1 MRIGL
6 DARFLTHPQPG
17 GFKTYTEN
25 LISALAR
32 MDTENEY
39 ILYTDR
45 ASGDLIGSLNNP
57 NFHGCVVS
65 SAYPFVGV
73 LWREQVKL
81 ARYAKKD
88 RVDLFHSPC
97 LTAPLNLDC
106 PLVVTVHDMIW
117 ASPENFTGNI
127 SWLLKRRLIDWYNYL
142 VPKQAIRRASAI
154 ITVSHAS
161 KQSILEHLKLPSEK
175 VVVTHEA
182 AGPAFRQID
191 DPGRIKAVREKYR
204 LPPDFMLAIGAA
216 DPRKNIQNLIQTYQM
231 LPHSLKGKHR
241 LVIVWTHHF
250 LEQEIS
256 RRVDELSLTQNV
268 QFLRQVP
275 NEDLVLLYNA
285 AALFVFP
292 SRFEGFGLPLL
303 EAMSCGAPVI
313 AADNSSIP
321 EIAGEAAMY
330 FDALD
335 PQTMTDAMT
344 QTLGDGKTRAD
355 LIQMG
360 LARAGTFSWERCAN
374 ETLQVYRQC
383 A

>member
-1 MRIGL
+1 MKIGI
-6 DARFLTHPQPG
+6 DARFLTHPQLG

-25 LISALAR
+25 LIGALAAIDSRNEYVLYVDRQPGPHDLIPKQSNFQTRVVPASVPVIGLPMREQIALAR
-32 MDTENEY
+32 
-39 ILYTDR
+39 
-45 ASGDLIGSLNNP
+45 
-57 NFHGCVVS
+57 
-65 SAYPFVGV
+65 
-73 LWREQVKL
+73 Q
-81 ARYAKKD
+81 AKKD
-88 RVDLFHSPC
+88 RIDVFHSPC
-97 LTAPLNLDC
+97 LTAPIRLPC
-106 PLVVTVHDMIW
+106 RLVVTVHDMIW
-117 ASPENFTGNI
+117 ASPENFTGNK
-127 SWLLKRRLIDWYNYL
+127 SWSLKRRLIDWYNYL

-161 KQSILEHLKLPSEK
+161 KQSILEHLRIPSDK
-175 VVVTHEA
+175 VVVTPEA
-182 AGPAFRQID
+182 AGPAFKRID
-191 DPGRIKAVREKYR
+191 DPGRIRAIREKYH

-216 DPRKNIQNLIQTYQM
+216 DPRKNIQNLIQAYQM
-231 LPHSLKGKHR
+231 LPHSLKGRHR
-241 LVIVWTHHF
+241 LAIVWTHHF

-321 EIAGEAAMY
+321 EIAGEAAVY

-344 QTLGDGKTRAD
+344 RTLGDGKTRAA
-355 LIQMG
+355 LIEKG
-360 LARAGTFSWERCAN
+360 LARAATFSWERCAN

-383 A
+383 V